1 MSNATR
7 ISLIDESQHPE
18 LTPLIT
24 KIKAERGGKFLNLYR
39 TLAHSPG
46 VCEGWLH
53 LFTELRQ
60 KAKLDG
66 LSRELAI
73 MRVAVVNGAD
83 YEFAQHVPFALKEGM
98 TQQQIDALPA
108 WTVSDLFPP
117 KMRAVLA
124 YTDSMTRE
132 IHVPDAIF
140 DAVRKHFDEREM
152 VELTATIGGYNL
164 VSRFL
169 EAMQMPHESG
179 PAKAH
184 N

>member
-1 MSNATR
+1 MSR
-7 ISLIDESQHPE
+7 ISLIDEADHPE
-18 LTPLIT
+18 LAPLIA
-24 KIKAERGGKFLNLYR
+24 KIKKERGGKFLNLYR

-46 VCEGWLH
+46 VAEGWLH

-60 KAKLDG
+60 KAKLDD

-83 YEFAQHVPFALKEGM
+83 YEYTQHIPFALKAGM
-98 TQQQIDALPA
+98 TQEQIDALPA
-108 WTVSDLFPP
+108 WTVSDVFPA

-140 DAVRKHFDEREM
+140 AAVRKHFDEREM

-184 N
+184 D

>member
-1 MSNATR
+1 MSDTPR
-7 ISLIDESQHPE
+7 ISLIEESQHPE
-18 LTPLIT
+18 LAPLIT

-53 LFTELRQ
+53 LFTEIRQ
-60 KAKLDG
+60 KAKLDD

-73 MRVAVVNGAD
+73 MRVAVLNGAD
-83 YEFAQHVPFALKEGM
+83 YEYTQHIPFALKAGM
-98 TQQQIDALPA
+98 TQAQIDDLPS
-108 WTVSDLFPP
+108 WTISDAFPP

-132 IHVPDAIF
+132 IHVPAPIF
-140 DAVRKHFDEREM
+140 AAARKHFDEREM

-164 VSRFL
+164 VSRFF

-184 N
+184 D

>member
-1 MSNATR
+1 MSR
-7 ISLIDESQHPE
+7 IPLIEESEHPE
-18 LTPLIT
+18 LAPLIT
-24 KIKAERGGKFLNLYR
+24 KIKAERGGRFLNLYR

-46 VCEGWLH
+46 VAEGWLH

-60 KAKLDG
+60 KGKLDD

-73 MRVAVVNGAD
+73 MEVAILNGAD
-83 YEFAQHVPFALKEGM
+83 YEYKAHVPFALKAGM
-98 TQQQIDALPA
+98 TQAQIDALPA
-108 WTVSDLFPP
+108 WTISDPFSS

-124 YTDSMTRE
+124 YTDAMTRN
-132 IHVPDAIF
+132 IRVPDPVFA
-140 DAVRKHFDEREM
+140 AVRAHFDDREL

-169 EAMQMPHESG
+169 EAVQMPHETG
-179 PAKAH
+179 TLKAH

>member
-1 MSNATR
+1 MSR
-7 ISLIDESQHPE
+7 FPLIQEQDRPE
-18 LTPLIT
+18 LAPLIAR
-24 KIKAERGGKFLNLYR
+24 IKKERGGRFLNLYK

-60 KAKLDG
+60 RSKLDG

-83 YEFAQHVPFALKEGM
+83 YEFAQHVPFALREGM
-98 TQQQIDALPA
+98 TQEQIDALPA
-108 WTVSDLFPP
+108 WTISEVFTP

-140 DAVRKHFDEREM
+140 KAVRQHFDDREM
-152 VELTATIGGYNL
+152 VELTATVGGYNL

-169 EAMQMPHESG
+169 EAMQIPHEDA

-184 N
+184 D